1 LLNDFEI
8 ITRHFPEN
16 KDIKIYPISDVHLG
30 AGEHMAP
37 EWDNFCKKILEEL
50 KEDDRLI
57 AELRSSVQIYQELL
71 QEEPLKTN

>member
-1 LLNDFEI
+1 MKHYTREELELYRNGQMSVLGR
-8 ITRHFPEN
+8 ITCTSHLRECEN
-16 KDIKIYPISDVHLG
+16 
-30 AGEHMAP
+30 
-37 EWDNFCKKILEEL
+37 CKKILEEL